1 MTTLILL
8 LCSLLPLAVMVVAA
22 VKGFRRRSSTVL
34 SLLIAS
40 ALVLSASVLASLM
53 LEEEPS
59 PSIKFS
65 HSHADRTR

>member
-1 MTTLILL
+1 MSTLVLL

-22 VKGFRRRSSTVL
+22 VKGYNRRSSTVL

-53 LEEEPS
+53 LEDEPP
-59 PSIKFS
+59 PSITF
-65 HSHADRTR
+65 AQTNVGGTR

>member
-1 MTTLILL
+1 MNTLILL
-8 LCSLLPLAVMVVAA
+8 LCSVLPLAVMVVAA

-59 PSIKFS
+59 PSIRFAQS
-65 HSHADRTR
+65 NADGTR